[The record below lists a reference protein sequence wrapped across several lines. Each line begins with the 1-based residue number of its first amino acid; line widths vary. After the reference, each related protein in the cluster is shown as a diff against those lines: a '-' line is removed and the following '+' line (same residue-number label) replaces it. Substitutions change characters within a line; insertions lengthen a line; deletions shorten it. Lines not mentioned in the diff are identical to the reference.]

1 LNFFKT
7 LFYLI
12 VLFIVQ
18 SIFVPHLAI
27 QGVTPDVLLI
37 FLVYWGCRINR
48 FSSVVLGFLTGF
60 MQDMSGDS
68 VAGLFALSK
77 SIACF
82 IAASLT
88 RNRYELNP
96 NFLGFVLFIATLS
109 HHLVCAFVE
118 YMNVSSGFFLSVLR
132 YVIPSTFYTVF
143 IGTGVYYLTNW
154 MQHHIRRK

>member
-1 LNFFKT
+1 MSFLIT

-18 SIFVPHLAI
+18 SVFVPHLAI
-27 QGVTPDVLLI
+27 LGVTPDVLLI
-37 FLVYWGCRINR
+37 FLVYWVCRHGR
-48 FSSVVLGFLTGF
+48 FGGVILGFFTGLVQDLTGH
-60 MQDMSGDS
+60 S

-88 RNRYELNP
+88 RNRYDLNP
-96 NFLGFVLFIATLS
+96 NFLGFVLFITTLS
-109 HHLVCAFVE
+109 HHLVYAFVE
-118 YMNVSSGFFLSVLR
+118 YLNVSSGFFQAVFR

-143 IGTGVYYLTNW
+143 IGVGVYYLAHLVN
-154 MQHHIRRK
+154 HRFRRR